1 MSEPEVKKKN
11 KKKKK
16 KSGKKPVVEETLP
29 PPPPPENKISQ
40 NEPENGAVSI
50 NEVLPNKVGMT
61 TKFNDVEV
69 TMTHDGVVNNIDT
82 SASSKKKKKK
92 KKKSKQATT
101 EVVEEPKITEDNSQT
116 NFFKFDKDRIELV
129 NHPEISVTL
138 SKAVPIKEKEPQ
150 ESEKENFP
158 AVDKKDQEPETA
170 VNSTSKKKKKKK
182 KKKKTTV
189 DSNLPSEEPNPESVD
204 ASYKAPTY
212 VKLPATGDSC
222 VLVVSHE
229 GFAND
234 NKAPVNS
241 EAVSTV
247 NSNST
252 VLIRNKDRIEES
264 KGVTLSAPKIQT
276 EPSISIFPVSSD
288 QNKTSS
294 DKTSSMTMEPN
305 LQKVNQLIKKEVNSN
320 DPAGQTKD
328 GPVNSE
334 GPTLTKAQLKAE
346 RRAKQEAQR
355 AAKLAKSNEK
365 NVSHPEGA
373 AQKKT
378 PVENSKPAPQVKQNI
393 NTENTEAAKSKS
405 TSKSTPEKVTNRGS
419 QIFSHLPQVKDLT
432 AKQMSDAN
440 LKIHP
445 AIIELGVHF
454 NKGTIC
460 GSNARCVG
468 FLGAFREAI
477 QDYEKPPDKE
487 FSRDLESKLKMY
499 LNFLNNCRPLSV
511 SITNAVR
518 FLQHQ
523 INRIPKDSSDQEVKQ
538 KLYNSINN
546 FVKEE
551 ILLAKEAICMSA
563 TAKIVDGDNIVV
575 YAYSSIVK
583 DVLCKA
589 HDQNKS
595 FHVTV
600 IDSGPKFEGLQMLHL
615 LSKYGLQCAYK
626 SIDSVCS
633 VMKKASKVFIGAHAL
648 LLNGYVMSRLGCKQL
663 ALVASSYS
671 VPVLV
676 CCETYKFCDRSLSD
690 SFVHNELGKPE
701 DLIKTCL
708 NKKESLEDWQ
718 SLPSFQTCN
727 ILYDVTPSDLISVI
741 ITEKGLLPCSSVPV
755 VLRVKYASL
764 QE

>member
-16 KSGKKPVVEETLP
+16 KSGKKAIVEENPLP
-29 PPPPPENKISQ
+29 PPPSENKISQ
-40 NEPENGAVSI
+40 NGSENGAVSI

-69 TMTHDGVVNNIDT
+69 TMTHDGIVNNTTT
-82 SASSKKKKKK
+82 STSFKKKKKK
-92 KKKSKQATT
+92 KKKSKQAAT
-101 EVVEEPKITEDNSQT
+101 EVVEEPKTSEDNSET
-116 NFFKFDKDRIELV
+116 NFFKFDKDHIELV

-138 SKAVPIKEKEPQ
+138 SQAVPVKEKEPQ
-150 ESEKENFP
+150 KSEKENSS
-158 AVDKKDQEPETA
+158 ALDKKEQQPEVTA
-170 VNSTSKKKKKKK
+170 NSSSKKKKKKK
-182 KKKKTTV
+182 KKKKTTE
-189 DSNLPSEEPNPESVD
+189 DSNLSPEQPNPESAD
-204 ASYKAPTY
+204 TSYKAPTY
-212 VKLPATGDSC
+212 VKLPAAGDSC

-229 GFAND
+229 SFASD

-241 EAVSTV
+241 ETV
-247 NSNST
+247 TNSSST
-252 VLIRNKDRIEES
+252 VLIKSKDRFEEP
-264 KGVTLSAPKIQT
+264 KGIALLAPKIQA
-276 EPSISIFPVSSD
+276 EPSISIFPLSSD
-288 QNKTSS
+288 QNKTTS
-294 DKTSSMTMEPN
+294 DKSNSVTMESS
-305 LQKVNQLIKKEVNSN
+305 LQKVSELINKEVDSN
-320 DPAGQTKD
+320 DPASPVKD
-328 GPVNSE
+328 GPANSE
-334 GPTLTKAQLKAE
+334 GPALTKAQLKAE
-346 RRAKQEAQR
+346 RRAKQDAQR
-355 AAKLAKSNEK
+355 AAKLAKNNEK
-365 NVSHPEGA
+365 NVSHPEAA

-378 PVENSKPAPQVKQNI
+378 PIENSKPPLQLKQNVV
-393 NTENTEAAKSKS
+393 ENTETAKPKSASKP
-405 TSKSTPEKVTNRGS
+405 TSEKGTIRGS

-432 AKQMSDAN
+432 SKQMRDAN

-445 AIIELGVHF
+445 AIIELGEHF

-468 FLGAFREAI
+468 FLGAFREVI
-477 QDYEKPPDKE
+477 KDYEKPSNKE
-487 FSRDLESKLKMY
+487 FSRDLESKLKTY

-523 INRIPKDSSDQEVKQ
+523 INRIPKDSSEEEAKQ
-538 KLYNSINN
+538 KLHNSINN

-615 LSKYGLQCAYK
+615 LSKHGLQCAYK

-708 NKKESLEDWQ
+708 NKSESLEDWQ

>member
-1 MSEPEVKKKN
+1 MSEPELKKKN

-16 KSGKKPVVEETLP
+16 KPGKKETVEENPLP
-29 PPPPPENKISQ
+29 PPPSENKILQ
-40 NEPENGAVSI
+40 NGSENDAVSI

-69 TMTHDGVVNNIDT
+69 TMTHDGIVNNKTT
-82 SASSKKKKKK
+82 STSSKKKKKKK
-92 KKKSKQATT
+92 KKKSKQVAT
-101 EVVEEPKITEDNSQT
+101 EVVEETKSSEDNSQT
-116 NFFKFDKDRIELV
+116 NFFKFEKDRIELV

-138 SKAVPIKEKEPQ
+138 SKAAPVKEKELQ
-150 ESEKENFP
+150 KSEKENSS
-158 AVDKKDQEPETA
+158 ALDEKDQQPEVISNT
-170 VNSTSKKKKKKK
+170 SSKKKKKKK
-182 KKKKTTV
+182 KKKKTIE
-189 DSNLPSEEPNPESVD
+189 DSNLSPEQANPESAD

-212 VKLPATGDSC
+212 VKLPAAGDSC

-229 GFAND
+229 SFASD

-241 EAVSTV
+241 ETATT
-247 NSNST
+247 NSSST
-252 VLIRNKDRIEES
+252 VLIKSRDRIEEP
-264 KGVTLSAPKIQT
+264 KGIALLTPKIQA
-276 EPSISIFPVSSD
+276 EPSISIFPLSSD
-288 QNKTSS
+288 QNKTS
-294 DKTSSMTMEPN
+294 DKSSSVTMESS
-305 LQKVNQLIKKEVNSN
+305 LQKVSELIKKEVDSN
-320 DPAGQTKD
+320 DSASPAKD
-328 GPVNSE
+328 EPANSE
-334 GPTLTKAQLKAE
+334 GPALTKAQLKAE

-355 AAKLAKSNEK
+355 AAKLAKNNEK
-365 NVSHPEGA
+365 NVPHPEA
-373 AQKKT
+373 AVQKKT
-378 PVENSKPAPQVKQNI
+378 PTENSKPPSQVKQNVA
-393 NTENTEAAKSKS
+393 ENTEAVKPKNASKP
-405 TSKSTPEKVTNRGS
+405 TSEKGTIRGS

-432 AKQMSDAN
+432 SKQMRDAN

-445 AIIELGVHF
+445 AIIELGEHF

-468 FLGAFREAI
+468 FLGAFREVI
-477 QDYEKPPDKE
+477 KDYEKPSNKE
-487 FSRDLESKLKMY
+487 FSRDLEAKLKMC

-523 INRIPKDSSDQEVKQ
+523 INRIPKDSSEEDAKQ

-615 LSKYGLQCAYK
+615 LSKHGLQCAYK

-633 VMKKASKVFIGAHAL
+633 VMKRASKVFIGAHAL

-708 NKKESLEDWQ
+708 NKSGSLEEWQ
-718 SLPSFQTCN
+718 SLSAFQTCN
-727 ILYDVTPSDLISVI
+727 ILYDVTPSYLISVI